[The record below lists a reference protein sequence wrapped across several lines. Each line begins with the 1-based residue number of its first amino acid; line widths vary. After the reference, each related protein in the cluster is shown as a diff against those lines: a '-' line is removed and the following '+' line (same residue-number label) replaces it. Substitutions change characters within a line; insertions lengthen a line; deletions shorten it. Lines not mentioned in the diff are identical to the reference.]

1 MKNLGSTAVKQCRN
15 KYVVIGITTALTMA
29 HLQNLKCIS
38 FIINNNNLLYIC
50 ADDYALL
57 WYCMQQSILDSN
69 QVKFFLR
76 NLHLLRFTPPMTLL
90 GQYLVMKTWATTR
103 RDKAKPQQGAANSCS
118 VGVWV
123 YPHKHQHTPT
133 HTHTPLRPFLHD
145 VPFCWG
151 VKLTSYFCLY
161 SSTFYFYAFVPSC
174 FEILVIMLFQ
184 LCIIFF
190 LPWNTK
196 WNVFQQIGW

>member
-1 MKNLGSTAVKQCRN
+1 
-15 KYVVIGITTALTMA
+15 MA

-50 ADDYALL
+50 EDDYALL

-69 QVKFFLR
+69 QVKFFLS

-90 GQYLVMKTWATTR
+90 GSILVMKTWATTR

-123 YPHKHQHTPT
+123 IHTYASIHPPT
-133 HTHTPLRPFLHD
+133 HTHTHTHTTQALPAWCPILLRCENSHH
-145 VPFCWG
+145 
-151 VKLTSYFCLY
+151 
-161 SSTFYFYAFVPSC
+161 TFVFILAHFIFTLLFRAV

>member
-1 MKNLGSTAVKQCRN
+1 MHYFDTACSKAYWIVTRSSFFSAICTCSGLRLQWHCWVNISDENLSYN
-15 KYVVIGITTALTMA
+15 KERQGKTTAGSCKLMLCWSVSLST
-29 HLQNLKCIS
+29 H
-38 FIINNNNLLYIC
+38 
-50 ADDYALL
+50 
-57 WYCMQQSILDSN
+57 
-69 QVKFFLR
+69 
-76 NLHLLRFTPPMTLL
+76 TLA
-90 GQYLVMKTWATTR
+90 YT
-103 RDKAKPQQGAANSCS
+103 
-118 VGVWV
+118 
-123 YPHKHQHTPT
+123 HTHTHT

-161 SSTFYFYAFVPSC
+161 SSTFYFYTFVPSC